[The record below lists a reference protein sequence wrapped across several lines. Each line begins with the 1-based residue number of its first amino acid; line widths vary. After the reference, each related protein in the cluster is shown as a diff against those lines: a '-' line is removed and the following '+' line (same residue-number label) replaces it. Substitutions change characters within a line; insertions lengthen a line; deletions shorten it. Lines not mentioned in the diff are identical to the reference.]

1 MKQLSEEKRLRLN
14 ELEKLTYEVEIG
26 NTHKVR
32 KMKGYLLNSA
42 FLLGELSD
50 SRRMMLVRQAENERK
65 PVRVENKAFEDVLM
79 SILVG
84 YIQSKRCHLPFN
96 EEFAC
101 WRLSLKEWPKEYID
115 GFIPKDYR
123 MKREFLDEIARMV
136 SIHVTANF
144 LTKPH
149 EPQEPKGPDQ
159 PGNPNEPEYRPAA

>member
-1 MKQLSEEKRLRLN
+1 MKQLSEEKKLRLN

-32 KMKGYLLNSA
+32 KMKGNLLNSA

-50 SRRMMLVRQAENERK
+50 NRRMMIVRQVENERK

-84 YIQSKRCHLPFN
+84 YIHSKRCCLPFN

-101 WRLSLKEWPKEYID
+101 RRLSLKSWPKEYID
-115 GFIPKDYR
+115 GFIPKDFRGQQCYL
-123 MKREFLDEIARMV
+123 EEIARMV
-136 SIHVTANF
+136 SVHVTANF
-144 LTKPH
+144 LTLPH
-149 EPQEPKGPDQ
+149 AV
-159 PGNPNEPEYRPAA
+159 AA

>member
-32 KMKGYLLNSA
+32 KMKGNLLNSA

-50 SRRMMLVRQAENERK
+50 SRRMMIVRQVENERR

-84 YIQSKRCHLPFN
+84 YIHSKRCCLPFN

-101 WRLSLKEWPKEYID
+101 RRLSLKSWPKEYID
-115 GFIPKDYR
+115 GFIPKDFRVQQSYL
-123 MKREFLDEIARMV
+123 EEIARMV
-136 SIHVTANF
+136 SVHVTANF
-144 LTKPH
+144 LTLPH
-149 EPQEPKGPDQ
+149 AV
-159 PGNPNEPEYRPAA
+159 AA

>member
-26 NTHKVR
+26 NTHTVR
-32 KMKGYLLNSA
+32 KMKGSLLNSA

-50 SRRMMLVRQAENERK
+50 SRRMMIVRQVESERK

-84 YIQSKRCHLPFN
+84 YIHSKRCCLPFN

-101 WRLSLKEWPKEYID
+101 RRLSLKSWPKEYID
-115 GFIPKDYR
+115 GFIPKDFRVQQSYL
-123 MKREFLDEIARMV
+123 EEIARMV
-136 SIHVTANF
+136 SVHVTANF
-144 LTKPH
+144 LTLPH
-149 EPQEPKGPDQ
+149 AV
-159 PGNPNEPEYRPAA
+159 AA

>member
-32 KMKGYLLNSA
+32 KMKGNLLNSA

-50 SRRMMLVRQAENERK
+50 SRRMMIVRQVENERK

-84 YIQSKRCHLPFN
+84 YIHSKRCCLPFN

-101 WRLSLKEWPKEYID
+101 RRLSLKSWPKEYID
-115 GFIPKDYR
+115 GFIPKDFRVQQSYL
-123 MKREFLDEIARMV
+123 EEIARMV

-149 EPQEPKGPDQ
+149 KE
-159 PGNPNEPEYRPAA
+159 AA

>member
-1 MKQLSEEKRLRLN
+1 MKQLSEEKRFRLN

-32 KMKGYLLNSA
+32 KMKGNLLNSA

-50 SRRMMLVRQAENERK
+50 SRRMMIVRQVESERK

-84 YIQSKRCHLPFN
+84 YIHSKRCCLPFN

-101 WRLSLKEWPKEYID
+101 RRLSLKSWPKEYID
-115 GFIPKDYR
+115 GFIPKD
-123 MKREFLDEIARMV
+123 FLVQQSYLEEIARMV
-136 SIHVTANF
+136 SVHVTANF
-144 LTKPH
+144 LTLPH
-149 EPQEPKGPDQ
+149 AV
-159 PGNPNEPEYRPAA
+159 AA

>member
-32 KMKGYLLNSA
+32 KMKGNLLNSA

-50 SRRMMLVRQAENERK
+50 SRRMMIVRQVENERK

-84 YIQSKRCHLPFN
+84 YIHSKRCCLPFN

-101 WRLSLKEWPKEYID
+101 RRLSLKSWPKEYID
-115 GFIPKDYR
+115 GFIPKD
-123 MKREFLDEIARMV
+123 FLVQQSYLEEIARMV
-136 SIHVTANF
+136 SVHVTANF
-144 LTKPH
+144 LTLPH
-149 EPQEPKGPDQ
+149 AV
-159 PGNPNEPEYRPAA
+159 AA

>member
-1 MKQLSEEKRLRLN
+1 MKQLSEEKRLRLT

-32 KMKGYLLNSA
+32 KMKGNLLNSA

-50 SRRMMLVRQAENERK
+50 SRRMMIVRQVENERK

-84 YIQSKRCHLPFN
+84 YIHSKRCCLPFN

-101 WRLSLKEWPKEYID
+101 RRLSLKSWPKEYID
-115 GFIPKDYR
+115 GFIPKDFRVQQSYL
-123 MKREFLDEIARMV
+123 EEIARMV
-136 SIHVTANF
+136 SVHVTANF
-144 LTKPH
+144 LTLPH
-149 EPQEPKGPDQ
+149 AV
-159 PGNPNEPEYRPAA
+159 AA

>member
-32 KMKGYLLNSA
+32 KMKGNLLNSA

-50 SRRMMLVRQAENERK
+50 SRRMMIVRQVESERK

-84 YIQSKRCHLPFN
+84 YIHSKRCCLPFN

-101 WRLSLKEWPKEYID
+101 RRLSLKSWPKEYID
-115 GFIPKDYR
+115 GFIPKDFRVQQSYL
-123 MKREFLDEIARMV
+123 EQIARMV
-136 SIHVTANF
+136 SVHVTANF
-144 LTKPH
+144 LTQ
-149 EPQEPKGPDQ
+149 PQPV
-159 PGNPNEPEYRPAA
+159 AA

>member
-1 MKQLSEEKRLRLN
+1 MKQLCEEKRLRLN

-32 KMKGYLLNSA
+32 KMKGNLLNSA

-50 SRRMMLVRQAENERK
+50 SRRMMIVRQVESERK

-84 YIQSKRCHLPFN
+84 YIHSKRCCLPFN

-101 WRLSLKEWPKEYID
+101 RRLSLKSWPKEYID
-115 GFIPKDYR
+115 GFIPKDFRVQQSYL
-123 MKREFLDEIARMV
+123 EEIARMV
-136 SIHVTANF
+136 SVHVTANF
-144 LTKPH
+144 LTLPH
-149 EPQEPKGPDQ
+149 AV
-159 PGNPNEPEYRPAA
+159 AA

>member
-32 KMKGYLLNSA
+32 KMKGNLLNSA

-50 SRRMMLVRQAENERK
+50 SRRMMIVRQVENERK

-79 SILVG
+79 SIIVG
-84 YIQSKRCHLPFN
+84 YIHSKRCCLPFN

-101 WRLSLKEWPKEYID
+101 RRLSLKSWPKEYID
-115 GFIPKDYR
+115 GFIPKDFRVQQSYL
-123 MKREFLDEIARMV
+123 EEIARMV
-136 SIHVTANF
+136 SVHVTANF
-144 LTKPH
+144 LTLPH
-149 EPQEPKGPDQ
+149 AV
-159 PGNPNEPEYRPAA
+159 AA

>member
-32 KMKGYLLNSA
+32 KMKGNLLNSA

-50 SRRMMLVRQAENERK
+50 SRRMMIVRQVENERK

-84 YIQSKRCHLPFN
+84 YIHSKRCCLPFN

-101 WRLSLKEWPKEYID
+101 RRLSLKSRPKEYID
-115 GFIPKDYR
+115 GFIPKGFRVQQSYL
-123 MKREFLDEIARMV
+123 EEIARMV
-136 SIHVTANF
+136 SVHVTANF
-144 LTKPH
+144 LTLPH
-149 EPQEPKGPDQ
+149 AV
-159 PGNPNEPEYRPAA
+159 AA

>member
-32 KMKGYLLNSA
+32 KMKGNLLNSA

-50 SRRMMLVRQAENERK
+50 SRRKMIVRQVENERK

-84 YIQSKRCHLPFN
+84 YIHSKRCCLPFN

-101 WRLSLKEWPKEYID
+101 RRLSLKSWPKEYID
-115 GFIPKDYR
+115 GFIPKDFRVQQSYL
-123 MKREFLDEIARMV
+123 EEIARMV
-136 SIHVTANF
+136 SVHVTANF
-144 LTKPH
+144 LTLPH
-149 EPQEPKGPDQ
+149 AV
-159 PGNPNEPEYRPAA
+159 AA

>member
-32 KMKGYLLNSA
+32 KMKGNLLNSA

-50 SRRMMLVRQAENERK
+50 SRRMMIVRQVECERK

-84 YIQSKRCHLPFN
+84 YIHSKRCCLPFN
-96 EEFAC
+96 EAFAC
-101 WRLSLKEWPKEYID
+101 RRLSLKSWPKEYID
-115 GFIPKDYR
+115 GFIPKDFRVQQSYL
-123 MKREFLDEIARMV
+123 EEIARMV
-136 SIHVTANF
+136 SVHVTANF
-144 LTKPH
+144 LTLTH
-149 EPQEPKGPDQ
+149 AV
-159 PGNPNEPEYRPAA
+159 AA

>member
-1 MKQLSEEKRLRLN
+1 MKQLCEEKRLRLN

-32 KMKGYLLNSA
+32 KMKGNLLNSA

-65 PVRVENKAFEDVLM
+65 PVRVENKAFENVLK

-84 YIQSKRCHLPFN
+84 YIHCKRCGLPFN

-101 WRLSLKEWPKEYID
+101 RRLSLKSWPKEYID
-115 GFIPKDYR
+115 GFIPKDFRVQQSYL
-123 MKREFLDEIARMV
+123 EEIARMV
-136 SIHVTANF
+136 SVHVTANF
-144 LTKPH
+144 LTLPH
-149 EPQEPKGPDQ
+149 AV
-159 PGNPNEPEYRPAA
+159 AA

>member
-1 MKQLSEEKRLRLN
+1 MKQLSEEKRLRRN

-32 KMKGYLLNSA
+32 KMKGNLLNSA

-50 SRRMMLVRQAENERK
+50 SRRMMIVRQVENERK

-84 YIQSKRCHLPFN
+84 YIHSKRCCLPFN

-101 WRLSLKEWPKEYID
+101 RRLSLKSWPKEYID
-115 GFIPKDYR
+115 GFIPKDFRVQQSYL
-123 MKREFLDEIARMV
+123 EEIARMV
-136 SIHVTANF
+136 SVHVTANF
-144 LTKPH
+144 LTLPH
-149 EPQEPKGPDQ
+149 AV
-159 PGNPNEPEYRPAA
+159 AA

>member
-26 NTHKVR
+26 TTHQVR
-32 KMKGYLLNSA
+32 KMKGNLLNSA

-50 SRRMMLVRQAENERK
+50 SRRMMIVRQVENERK

-84 YIQSKRCHLPFN
+84 YIHSKRCCLPFN

-101 WRLSLKEWPKEYID
+101 RRLSLKSWPKEYID
-115 GFIPKDYR
+115 GFIPKDFRVQQSYL
-123 MKREFLDEIARMV
+123 EEIARMV
-136 SIHVTANF
+136 SVHVTANF
-144 LTKPH
+144 LTLPH
-149 EPQEPKGPDQ
+149 AV
-159 PGNPNEPEYRPAA
+159 AA

>member
-32 KMKGYLLNSA
+32 KMKGNLLNSA

-50 SRRMMLVRQAENERK
+50 SRRMMIVRQVENERK
-65 PVRVENKAFEDVLM
+65 PVRVENKAFEHVLM

-84 YIQSKRCHLPFN
+84 YIHSKRCCLPFN

-101 WRLSLKEWPKEYID
+101 RRLSLKSWPKEYID
-115 GFIPKDYR
+115 GFIPKDFRVQQSYL
-123 MKREFLDEIARMV
+123 EEIARMV
-136 SIHVTANF
+136 SVHVTANF
-144 LTKPH
+144 LTLPH
-149 EPQEPKGPDQ
+149 AV
-159 PGNPNEPEYRPAA
+159 AA

>member
-32 KMKGYLLNSA
+32 KMKGNLLNSA

-50 SRRMMLVRQAENERK
+50 SRRMMIVRQVENERK

-84 YIQSKRCHLPFN
+84 YIHSKRCCLPFN

-101 WRLSLKEWPKEYID
+101 RRLSLKCWPKDYID
-115 GFIPKDYR
+115 GFIPNDFHVQQSY
-123 MKREFLDEIARMV
+123 LDEIARMV
-136 SIHVTANF
+136 SVHVTANF
-144 LTKPH
+144 LTQPH
-149 EPQEPKGPDQ
+149 PK
-159 PGNPNEPEYRPAA
+159 AA